1 MKNYSFFAVTDEKG
15 VCGIIHQEYGTLKA
29 IFADKKDAEKVL
41 LKNKHLNLKITNI
54 ELICTTIGE
63 CTK

>member
-1 MKNYSFFAVTDEKG
+1 MKNYIFFAVTDERG
-15 VCGIIHQEYGTLKA
+15 VCSVTHQEYGSLKA

-41 LKNKHLNLKITNI
+41 LKNKHLNLKITRI

-63 CTK
+63 